1 MHLFRAT
8 ARALPLAVLAL
19 LPAATQAAAAALPA
33 PPATYLNTGPVAPS
47 GRTITVNAGGD
58 FQGALNAAQPG
69 DVIALQPG
77 AAFTGPFTLPNK
89 SGAGWITIRSA
100 TADSNLPAPGTR
112 VTPAHAGVMP
122 KLQGPN
128 SQAAI
133 TTAAG
138 AHHYRFVGVEIR
150 PVPGTYTFGL
160 VLLGTG
166 GERDV
171 NALPSNIV
179 FDRCYIH
186 GDPTLGG
193 KRGVAVNSRS
203 TAIID
208 SHLSDWKGQGQD
220 TQAIA
225 GWNGPGPFKIVNN
238 YIEGAGENVMFGG
251 SDPAIT
257 NLVPSD
263 IEFRRNLVAKPLSW
277 NHNDPGAYA
286 GSRWSIK
293 NLFELKNA
301 ARVLVDGNIFQNN
314 WVDAQSGFAVQ
325 LTVRN
330 QDGGAPWST
339 LRDITFT
346 NNVIRNSAAGINVLG
361 RDDLFA
367 SDQTQRVLIKNN
379 VFENIGGPRLGTNGR
394 LLQLISSA
402 TDVIFDHNTAMGTGN
417 VITAAGGDTLNF
429 VFRNN
434 IVPHNDYGVIGD
446 GTGVGNSTLTAYF
459 PGSQFVRNVL
469 AGGNAA
475 AYPAD
480 NFFPAS
486 LSGVGFMNMSGGDYR
501 LATSSP
507 YRSAGTDGKDLGADL
522 EAIEDA
528 LDGVNPPTGGTSGGG
543 TTAGGGTSTG
553 DGTSTGGATPTGGGS
568 TTGCPCTIFASTT
581 PAVASAADPDAV
593 ELGVKFRASANGF
606 ITGLRFYKGA
616 QNTGTHIGHLW
627 SSTGSLLG
635 SVTFT
640 GETAS
645 GWQQA
650 SFPTPIAVT
659 ANTVYVASYYAPNGG
674 YAFNAN
680 FFAGTTGVTRGPL
693 TALGTG
699 TSPNGVFRYG
709 PSGFPNETFNAANY
723 WVDVVFAATAG
734 ATGGDTTAPTL
745 AITAPAANSVVSGTV
760 NVQLSATDNVGIN
773 RIELRVDGILVGTYP
788 GTTRTIPWDSRKV
801 ADGSHTL
808 VVRAVDNAGNGRDA
822 SRVVTVRQPQPAS
835 VRITTP
841 SAGAT
846 LPTSLAIGIQATD
859 GAGVRTVT
867 LYADGIR
874 INTFTC
880 SGTTC
885 TGSFT
890 WVTDQYLGSGTHT
903 LFAVST
909 NAQGVQLRSANV
921 TVTR

>member
-1 MHLFRAT
+1 M
-8 ARALPLAVLAL
+8 PLALLAL
-19 LPAATQAAAAALPA
+19 LPAAAPVAAAALPA
-33 PPATYLNTGPVAPS
+33 PPAVFLDTTPVAPT

-58 FQGALNAAQPG
+58 FQAALNAAQPG

-77 AAFTGPFTLPNK
+77 AVFTGPFTLPNK
-89 SGAGWITIRSA
+89 SGTGWITVRSA
-100 TADSNLPAPGTR
+100 TADGSLPAPGTR
-112 VTPAHAGVMP
+112 VTPGHASVMP

-128 SQAAI
+128 TQAAI

-138 AHHYRFVGVEIR
+138 AHHYRFVGVEFR

-160 VLLGTG
+160 ILLGTG

-171 NALPSNIV
+171 SALPSNIV

-186 GDPTLGG
+186 GDAALGG
-193 KRGVAVNSRS
+193 KRGVGLNSRA

-208 SHLSDWKGQGQD
+208 SHLSDWKGVGQD
-220 TQAIA
+220 TQAIG

-251 SDPAIT
+251 ADPAIA

-263 IEFRRNLVAKPLSW
+263 IEFRRNLVAKPLAW
-277 NHNDPGAYA
+277 NQNDPGTFA
-286 GSRWSIK
+286 GTRWTVK

-301 ARVLVDGNIFQNN
+301 ARVLVDGNVFQNN
-314 WVDAQSGFAVQ
+314 WVDGQSGFAVQ

-339 LRDITFT
+339 LRDVTFT
-346 NNVIRNSAAGINVLG
+346 NNIVRNSAAGINILG

-367 SDQTQRVLIKNN
+367 SDQTRRVLIKNN
-379 VFENIGGPRLGTNGR
+379 VFEGIGGPRLGTNGR
-394 LLQLISSA
+394 LFQLISSA
-402 TDVIFDHNTAMGTGN
+402 TDVVVDHNTAFGTGN
-417 VITAAGGDTLNF
+417 VITTAGGDTLNF

-434 IVPHNDYGVIGD
+434 IAPHNDYGVIGD
-446 GTGVGNSTLTAYF
+446 GSGVGMPTLTAYF
-459 PGSQFVRNVL
+459 PAVVFARNAL
-469 AGGNAA
+469 AGGNASL
-475 AYPAD
+475 YPAD
-480 NFFPAS
+480 NFFPSS
-486 LSGVGFMNMSGGDYR
+486 LAGVGFVNMSGGNYR
-501 LATSSP
+501 LAASSP
-507 YRSAGTDGKDLGADL
+507 YRGAGTDGRDLGADIDAL
-522 EAIEDA
+522 EAARASTGTPGD
-528 LDGVNPPTGGTSGGG
+528 DTGGGDTGGGGSGGDGGTGGG
-543 TTAGGGTSTG
+543 TA
-553 DGTSTGGATPTGGGS
+553 
-568 TTGCPCTIFASTT
+568 GCPCTIFGSAA
-581 PAVASAADPDAV
+581 PALASANDSGAV

-627 SSTGSLLG
+627 TATGTLLG
-635 SVTFT
+635 SVTFA
-640 GETAS
+640 GETAT

-650 SFPTPIAVT
+650 SFPSPIAVT
-659 ANTVYVASYYAPNGG
+659 ANTVYVASYYAPRGG
-674 YAFNAN
+674 YAFTGG
-680 FFAGTTGVTRGPL
+680 FFAGTAGVTRGPL
-693 TALGTG
+693 NAPGTG

-709 PSGFPNETFNAANY
+709 PSGFPNQTYNAANY

-734 ATGGDTTAPTL
+734 SGGGGGGGDTTAPTL
-745 AITAPAANSVVSGTV
+745 AITAPAANTVVSGTV
-760 NVQLSATDNVGIN
+760 NVQFTAADNVGIS
-773 RIELRVDGILVGTYP
+773 RIELRVDGSLVGTFS
-788 GTTRTIPWDSRKV
+788 GTTRTIPWDSRTV
-801 ADGSHTL
+801 GDAAHTL
-808 VVRAVDNAGNGRDA
+808 AVRAVDAAGNSRDA
-822 SRVVTVRQPQPAS
+822 SVSVTVRQPAPAS
-835 VRITTP
+835 LRITTP
-841 SAGAT
+841 VSGAT
-846 LPTSLAIGIQATD
+846 LPTSLAIGIQASD
-859 GAGVRTVT
+859 GAGIRTVA

-890 WVTDQYLGSGTHT
+890 WVTDQYLPSGTHT

>member
-1 MHLFRAT
+1 MASFRAI
-8 ARALPLAVLAL
+8 ARALPLAALAL
-19 LPAATQAAAAALPA
+19 LPAATAAAAAALPA
-33 PPATYLNTGPVAPS
+33 PPAVYLDTTPVAAA
-47 GRTITVNAGGD
+47 GRTITVNAGGS
-58 FQGALNAAQPG
+58 FQAALNSAQPG

-77 AAFTGPFTLPNK
+77 AVFTGPFTLPTK
-89 SGAGWITIRSA
+89 SGSGWITIRSA
-100 TADSNLPAPGTR
+100 TADSNLPPAGTR
-112 VTPAHAGVMP
+112 VTPAHASVMP
-122 KLQGPN
+122 KLQGPS

-133 TTAAG
+133 TTAPG

-160 VLLGTG
+160 VLLGSG

-171 NALPSNIV
+171 SALPSNIV

-186 GDPTLGG
+186 GDPNLGG
-193 KRGVAVNSRS
+193 KRGVGLNSRS

-208 SHLSDWKGQGQD
+208 SYLSDWKGQGQD

-263 IEFRRNLVAKPLSW
+263 IEFRRNLVAKPMAW

-286 GSRWSIK
+286 GKRWTIK

-301 ARVLVDGNIFQNN
+301 ARVMVDGNVFQNN

-346 NNVIRNSAAGINVLG
+346 NNIVRNSAAGINVLG
-361 RDDLFA
+361 RDDLFS

-394 LLQLISSA
+394 LFQLISSA
-402 TDVIFDHNTAMGTGN
+402 TDVIIDHNTAFGTGN

-429 VFRNN
+429 VYRNN
-434 IVPHNDYGVIGD
+434 IAPHNEYGVIGD
-446 GTGVGNSTLTAYF
+446 AAGMGNNALAAYF
-459 PGSQFVRNVL
+459 PGVQFARNVL
-469 AGGNAA
+469 AGGNASL
-475 AYPAD
+475 YPAD
-480 NFFPAS
+480 NFFPSS
-486 LSGVGFMNMSGGDYR
+486 LSGVGFVNMSGGNYR

-507 YRSAGTDGKDLGADL
+507 YRNAGTDGRDLGADIDAL
-522 EAIEDA
+522 EDA
-528 LDGVNPPTGGTSGGG
+528 LDGIGTPGGGGTGGTDGGG
-543 TTAGGGTSTG
+543 TGGTDGGGT
-553 DGTSTGGATPTGGGS
+553 GGGGTGGGG
-568 TTGCPCTIFASTT
+568 TAGCPCTIFGNAT
-581 PAVASAADPDAV
+581 PATASAADTDAV
-593 ELGVKFRASANGF
+593 ELGVKFRTAVNGF

-650 SFPTPIAVT
+650 SFSSPIAVT
-659 ANTVYVASYYAPNGG
+659 ANTIYVASYYAPNGH
-674 YAFNAN
+674 YAYNGG
-680 FFAGTTGVTRGPL
+680 FFGGSGGVTSGPL

-699 TSPNGVFRYG
+699 ASSNGVFRYG
-709 PSGFPNETFNAANY
+709 ASGFPSQTYNAANY
-723 WVDVVFAATAG
+723 WVDVVFATTSSG
-734 ATGGDTTAPTL
+734 TGGDTTAPTL
-745 AITAPAANSVVSGTV
+745 SVTAPAANTVVSGTV
-760 NVQLSATDNVGIN
+760 NVQFTAVDNTGID
-773 RIELRVDGILVGTYP
+773 RIELRVDGGLVGTFS
-788 GTTRTIPWDSRKV
+788 GTTRTIPWDSRAV

-808 VVRAVDNAGNGRDA
+808 AVRAVDGSGNARDA
-822 SRVVTVRQPQPAS
+822 SVSVTVRQPVAAS

-841 SAGAT
+841 ASGT
-846 LPTSLAIGIQATD
+846 SLPTSLAIGIQATD
-859 GAGVRTVT
+859 ETGVRTVT

-874 INTFTC
+874 VNTFNC

-885 TGSFT
+885 SGSFT
-890 WVTDQYLGSGTHT
+890 WVTDQYLPSGTHT

-909 NAQGVQLRSANV
+909 SAQGVQRRSANV

>member
-1 MHLFRAT
+1 MSLFRAT
-8 ARALPLAVLAL
+8 ARALSLAVLTL

-33 PPATYLNTGPVAPS
+33 LPAAYLDTTPVAPT

-58 FQGALNAAQPG
+58 FQAALNGAQPG

-112 VTPAHAGVMP
+112 VTPAHAGVMA

-128 SQAAI
+128 TQAAI

-150 PVPGTYTFGL
+150 SVPGTYTFGL

-166 GERDV
+166 AERDV

-186 GDPTLGG
+186 GDPGVGG
-193 KRGVAVNSRS
+193 KRGVSLNSRS

-263 IEFRRNLVAKPLSW
+263 IEFRRNLVAKPLTW

-286 GSRWSIK
+286 GSRWTIK

-301 ARVLVDGNIFQNN
+301 ARVLVDGNVFQNN
-314 WVDAQSGFAVQ
+314 WVDGQSGFAVQ

-339 LRDITFT
+339 LRDVTFT
-346 NNVIRNSAAGINVLG
+346 NNVIRNSAAGINILG

-367 SDQTQRVLIKNN
+367 SEQTQRVLIKNN

-402 TDVIFDHNTAMGTGN
+402 TDVSFDHNTAFGTGN
-417 VITAAGGDTLNF
+417 VITTAGGDTLNF

-446 GTGVGNSTLTAYF
+446 SSGVGNPTITAYF
-459 PGSQFVRNVL
+459 PGVQFARNVL
-469 AGGNAA
+469 AGGNTAL
-475 AYPAD
+475 YPPD
-480 NFFPAS
+480 NFFPSS
-486 LSGVGFMNMSGGDYR
+486 LSGVGFMNMGGGDYR

-507 YRSAGTDGKDLGADL
+507 YRNAGTDGRDLGADL
-522 EAIEDA
+522 EALEDA
-528 LDGVNPPTGGTSGGG
+528 LDGVGTPTGGTPGGGRGGRGGGTSGGG
-543 TTAGGGTSTG
+543 
-553 DGTSTGGATPTGGGS
+553 ATPGGGGS
-568 TTGCPCTIFASTT
+568 TTGCPCTIFANTT
-581 PAVASAADPDAV
+581 PAVASTDDTGAV
-593 ELGVKFRASANGF
+593 ELGVKFRASTNGF

-635 SVTFT
+635 SVTFG

-650 SFPTPIAVT
+650 TFPTPIAVT
-659 ANTVYVASYYAPNGG
+659 ANTVYVASYYAPNGR
-674 YAFNAN
+674 YAFNGN
-680 FFAGTTGVTRGPL
+680 FFTGTTGVTRGPL

-699 TSPNGVFRYG
+699 TSPNSVFKYG
-709 PSGFPNETFNAANY
+709 PSGFPNQTFNAANY

-734 ATGGDTTAPTL
+734 GTGGDTTAPTL
-745 AITAPAANSVVSGTV
+745 SISAPAANSVVSGTV
-760 NVQLSATDNVGIN
+760 NVQLTAADNVGIS
-773 RIELRVDGILVGTYP
+773 RIELRVDGTLVGTYS
-788 GTTRTIPWDSRKV
+788 GTTRTIPWDSRTV
-801 ADGSHTL
+801 ADGSRTL

-822 SRVVTVRQPQPAS
+822 SRVVTVRQPLASS

-841 SAGAT
+841 SAGTT

-859 GAGVRTVT
+859 GTGVRTVT

-885 TGSFT
+885 SGSFT

-909 NAQGVQLRSANV
+909 NAQGVQLRSPNV

>member
-1 MHLFRAT
+1 MSF
-8 ARALPLAVLAL
+8 AVLAI
-19 LPAATQAAAAALPA
+19 LPAASPAAAAALPA
-33 PPATYLNTGPVAPS
+33 PPAVYLDTTPVAPT

-58 FQGALNAAQPG
+58 FQAALNAAQPG

-89 SGAGWITIRSA
+89 SGSGWITVRSA
-100 TADSNLPAPGTR
+100 TADGNLPAPGTR
-112 VTPAHAGVMP
+112 VMPAHASVMP

-128 SQAAI
+128 TQAAI
-133 TTAAG
+133 TTAPG
-138 AHHYRFVGVEIR
+138 AHHYRFVGVEFR

-160 VLLGTG
+160 LLLGTG

-171 NALPSNIV
+171 NALPSNLV

-186 GDPTLGG
+186 GDAGVGG
-193 KRGVAVNSRS
+193 KRGVALNSRS

-208 SHLSDWKGQGQD
+208 SYLSDWKGAGQD
-220 TQAIA
+220 TQAIG

-251 SDPAIT
+251 VDPAIT

-263 IEFRRNLVAKPLSW
+263 IEFRRNLVAKPLAW
-277 NHNDPGAYA
+277 NHNDSGTFGGA
-286 GSRWSIK
+286 RWTIK

-301 ARVLVDGNIFQNN
+301 ARVLVDGNVFQNN

-330 QDGGAPWST
+330 QDGSAPWST
-339 LRDITFT
+339 LRDVTFT
-346 NNVIRNSAAGINVLG
+346 NNIVRNSAAGINILG

-379 VFENIGGPRLGTNGR
+379 VFEGIGGPRLGINGR
-394 LLQLISSA
+394 LFQLISSA
-402 TDVIFDHNTAMGTGN
+402 TDVSVDHNTAFGTGN
-417 VITAAGGDTLNF
+417 VITTAGGDTFNL

-434 IVPHNDYGVIGD
+434 ITPHNEYGVIGD
-446 GTGVGNSTLTAYF
+446 SSGVGMSTINAYF
-459 PGSQFVRNVL
+459 PGVEFARNVL
-469 AGGNAA
+469 AGGNAS

-480 NFFPAS
+480 NFFPGS
-486 LSGVGFMNMSGGDYR
+486 LAGVGFVNMSGGDYR
-501 LATSSP
+501 LAASSA
-507 YRSAGTDGKDLGADL
+507 YRGAGTDGRDLGAD
-522 EAIEDA
+522 IDA
-528 LDGVNPPTGGTSGGG
+528 LNAALAGTGAPPGGTDGEGGTGGGGTGGGGTGGTGGG
-543 TTAGGGTSTG
+543 
-553 DGTSTGGATPTGGGS
+553 
-568 TTGCPCTIFASTT
+568 TTGCPCTIFGTAG
-581 PAVASAADPDAV
+581 PALASADDRSGV
-593 ELGVKFRASANGF
+593 ELGVKFRSSANGF
-606 ITGLRFYKGA
+606 ITGLRFFKGA

-627 SSTGSLLG
+627 SSTGTLLG

-659 ANTVYVASYYAPNGG
+659 ANTVYVASYYAPAGG
-674 YAFNAN
+674 YAFNGN
-680 FFAGTTGVTRGPL
+680 FFAGSGVSNGPL
-693 TALGTG
+693 QALGAA

-709 PSGFPNETFNAANY
+709 SSGFPNQTYNAANY
-723 WVDVVFAATAG
+723 WVDVVFNTTSAG
-734 ATGGDTTAPTL
+734 GGPAGGDTTAPTL
-745 AITAPAANSVVSGTV
+745 SITAPAANTVVSGTM
-760 NVQLSATDNVGIN
+760 NVQLDTADNVGLS
-773 RIELRVDGILVGTYP
+773 RLELRVDNRLLGTYP
-788 GTTRTIPWDSRKV
+788 GTTRTIPWDSRTV
-801 ADGSHTL
+801 ADGAHTL
-808 VVRAVDNAGNGRDA
+808 TVRAVDAAGNGRNA
-822 SRVVTVRQPQPAS
+822 SVPVTVRQPVVAS

-841 SAGAT
+841 AANAT
-846 LPTSLAIGIQATD
+846 IPTSLAIGIQASD
-859 GAGVRTVT
+859 GAGLRTVT

-890 WVTDQYLGSGTHT
+890 WVTDQHLPSGTHT

-909 NAQGVQLRSANV
+909 NAQGVQRRSDNV
-921 TVTR
+921 AVRR